1 MSRSLKKGP
10 FIDPKLLKKVEELNR
25 TQKKQ
30 VIKTWSRASTI
41 SPDFVGHTIGIHNG
55 KKSISKYV
63 RMAPRKVQI
72 VLDLIRGKKV
82 EEALNILH
90 FSPKKASISVEK
102 TIRSAIANVINEEGS
117 NKVNVEEFFVKSA
130 LVNEG
135 PVFKRFKP
143 RAMGRATRIRK
154 RTSHIK
160 IIVSD

>member
-1 MSRSLKKGP
+1 MVMTEG
-10 FIDPKLLKKVEELNR
+10 
-25 TQKKQ
+25 
-30 VIKTWSRASTI
+30 
-41 SPDFVGHTIGIHNG
+41 
-55 KKSISKYV
+55 KSISKYV
-63 RMAPRKVQI
+63 RMAPRKLQI

-82 EEALNILH
+82 EDALNILH
-90 FSPKKASISVEK
+90 FCPQKASIPVEK
-102 TIRSAIANVINEEGS
+102 AIRSAIANVINEEGS